1 MVCSKS
7 PGWPGPVQC
16 RMEET
21 KGENGDLAKWSAVQ
35 LLRSNLQ
42 CPWYY
47 SP

>member
-21 KGENGDLAKWSAVQ
+21 KGENGTATEVQ
-35 LLRSNLQ
+35 FTMPLG
-42 CPWYY
+42 YY